1 VTRVDRVAAVLIV
14 DDNELNRDLLVR
26 PLRASGYAVSEASD
40 GAQALAMIRAEPFD
54 LILLDLLM
62 PGMTGHE
69 LLRHLKDDE
78 DLRHV
83 PVVVLST
90 VNDLDTIAACIQM
103 GADDYL
109 PRPFNQTIL
118 NARIRA
124 CLERKR
130 LHDLDA
136 LAHREARALSEKL
149 EVRVQEATS
158 EVTATNDQLR
168 RHLRELTGMIDVA
181 RSIISVLDLDPL
193 LVGIMELS
201 KEVMSAEASSLLIM
215 DPEAG
220 KLRFLVATGKAGEAM
235 RGDTVEL
242 GRGIA
247 GYVGKTGESLLI
259 PDAYQDPRFDSSYDQ
274 RTGFRTRSI
283 LTVPL
288 RTSEGVI
295 GVVQVMNKIGGH
307 AFDQHDLNLFESF
320 ASMAGISLQ
329 NARLF
334 DRIKKMAE
342 DLREALEKERW
353 LAIEKEKMGAYIP
366 RHVVDEISRNREEK
380 LALGGKTVRATML
393 FSDVVGFTKLSE
405 ELEPQEVVGFLNEY
419 MTAMANAV
427 EDGGGILDKF
437 IGDGLMAIF
446 LPRDEGDNHALRAV
460 GVGLRMHQHLAGL
473 REAWKASRPGFGN
486 LQIRIGINT
495 GEVVAGNIGSQTR
508 MDYTVIGDNV
518 NLASRIESTGR
529 AGEVHVSEAVYEA
542 VQDHVDATSL
552 GPMKVK
558 NRVQPVEVYVIWDL
572 RQ

>member
-1 VTRVDRVAAVLIV
+1 
-14 DDNELNRDLLVR
+14 
-26 PLRASGYAVSEASD
+26 
-40 GAQALAMIRAEPFD
+40 
-54 LILLDLLM
+54 
-62 PGMTGHE
+62 
-69 LLRHLKDDE
+69 
-78 DLRHV
+78 
-83 PVVVLST
+83 
-90 VNDLDTIAACIQM
+90 
-103 GADDYL
+103 
-109 PRPFNQTIL
+109 
-118 NARIRA
+118 
-124 CLERKR
+124 
-130 LHDLDA
+130 
-136 LAHREARALSEKL
+136 
-149 EVRVQEATS
+149 
-158 EVTATNDQLR
+158 
-168 RHLRELTGMIDVA
+168 
-181 RSIISVLDLDPL
+181 
-193 LVGIMELS
+193 MELS

-288 RTSEGVI
+288 RTNEGVI

-542 VQDHVDATSL
+542 VQDHVEATSL

-572 RQ
+572 KE

>member
-1 VTRVDRVAAVLIV
+1 MDKVAAVLVV
-14 DDNELNRDLLVR
+14 DDNEMNRDLLVR

-40 GAQALAMIRAEPFD
+40 GADALAMLRAEPFD
-54 LILLDLLM
+54 LVLLDLLM
-62 PGMTGHE
+62 PRMTGQE
-69 LLRHLKDDE
+69 LLQHLKGDADLRHL
-78 DLRHV
+78 
-83 PVVVLST
+83 PVVVLSA

-136 LAHREARALSEKL
+136 LAHREVLTLSEKL

-158 EVTATNDQLR
+158 EVYTTNEQLR

-201 KEVMSAEASSLLIM
+201 KEVMNAEASSLLIM

-220 KLRFLVATGKAGEAM
+220 NLRFLVATGKAGEAM
-235 RGDTVEL
+235 RGGTVEL

-259 PDAYQDPRFDSSYDQ
+259 PDAYQDPRFDPSYDQ

-288 RTSEGVI
+288 RTNEGVI

-334 DRIKKMAE
+334 DQIRKMAE

-353 LAIEKEKMGAYIP
+353 LSIEKEKMGAYLP
-366 RHVVDEISRNREEK
+366 RHVVDEISRNREQK
-380 LALGGKTVRATML
+380 LALGGKTVSTTVL
-393 FSDVVGFTKLSE
+393 FSDIVGFTKLSE

-427 EDGGGILDKF
+427 DSGGGIVDKF

-446 LPRDEGDNHALRAV
+446 LPQGEGDNHALRAV
-460 GVGLRMHQHLAGL
+460 GVGLRMHRDLAGL

-495 GEVVAGNIGSQTR
+495 GEVVAGNIGSETR

-542 VQDHVDATSL
+542 VKDRVEATIL
-552 GPMKVK
+552 GSISVK

-572 RQ
+572 RE

>member
-288 RTSEGVI
+288 RTNEGVI

-380 LALGGKTVRATML
+380 LALGGKTVRATVL
-393 FSDVVGFTKLSE
+393 FSDIVGFTKLSE

-419 MTAMANAV
+419 MTAMTNAV
-427 EDGGGILDKF
+427 DSGGGIVDKF

-446 LPRDEGDNHALRAV
+446 LPQGEGDNHALRAV
-460 GVGLRMHQHLAGL
+460 GVGLRMHRHLSEL

-486 LQIRIGINT
+486 LQIRIGVNT
-495 GEVVAGNIGSQTR
+495 GEVVAGNIGSETR

-542 VQDHVDATSL
+542 VQDHVEATSL

-572 RQ
+572 RE